1 MMMIELEEL
10 PYYCTKDQM
19 WCAIPF
25 SGKQYI
31 IVRNGRQVHLS
42 RTLDTAKNYIEAQLK
57 KK

>member
-1 MMMIELEEL
+1 MMIGPEEL

-31 IVRNGRQVHLS
+31 IVRNGRQVHLC
-42 RTLDTAKNYIEAQLK
+42 RAFDTAKNYIEAQLK